1 MPPTS
6 QLDRLKKLTATATS
20 ASALRAEGIDL
31 IPIDPDNNI
40 DEKVYAKFLDAGR
53 PGKIGELY
61 GGRLLVTPEQWEARR
76 RRKTQS
82 YDPLTRKLRTDD
94 DVRDWQALPPI
105 KVGEKELPVA
115 FELLVGFGAAENLLP
130 DDVTRSQYLDYTP
143 GTTPVDPPRSLRKAA
158 YMWPFNPDAEKI
170 ARDRIYNTP
179 PTPTLPQPERV
190 TAPEVEQ
197 PPGPTDHRVSFGGLP
212 PATRLSDLFLS
223 LFSGPELIRFLAANH
238 FPMHELP
245 TGNASGA
252 EMASSAARIVESH
265 GLGDTSFFNA
275 MVAARPRRA
284 SDIEVVR
291 RAWAF
296 R

>member
-76 RRKTQS
+76 LRKTQS

-130 DDVTRSQYLDYTP
+130 DDVTRSQYLDHTP
-143 GTTPVDPPRSLRKAA
+143 GTTPVDPPRSLRRAA
-158 YMWPFNPDAEKI
+158 SMWPFNPDAEKI
-170 ARDRIYNTP
+170 ARDRIYSTP
-179 PTPTLPQPERV
+179 PTPTLPQPGRV
-190 TAPEVEQ
+190 TVPGVEQ
-197 PPGPTDHRVSFGGLP
+197 PPGRRVMP
-212 PATRLSDLFLS
+212 PASRLSDLFLS
-223 LFSGPELIRFLAANH
+223 LFSSPELIQFLVDIQ
-238 FPMHELP
+238 FPVHELP
-245 TGNASGA
+245 GSSVPAA

-265 GLGDTSFFNA
+265 GLGDTGFFNA
-275 MVAARPRRA
+275 MVAARPGRA

-291 RAWAF
+291 RVWMN